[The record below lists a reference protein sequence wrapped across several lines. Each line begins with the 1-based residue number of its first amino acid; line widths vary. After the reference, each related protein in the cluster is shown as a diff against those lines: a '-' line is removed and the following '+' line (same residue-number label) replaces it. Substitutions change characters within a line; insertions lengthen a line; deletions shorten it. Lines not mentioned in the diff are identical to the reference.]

1 MNSMSP
7 LHSDEGY
14 GAKMKGVLVEHVDE
28 KDYPSPGS
36 DSTEHSLCSSDE
48 FGSYDLDSPEA
59 EMSFTALR
67 LNYLLVTLAVMLA
80 DGLQG

>member
-1 MNSMSP
+1 MNNMSH
-7 LHSDEGY
+7 LLSDEGFD
-14 GAKMKGVLVEHVDE
+14 ANMTGVLIEHVDE
-28 KDYPSPGS
+28 KEYPAPDS
-36 DSTEHSLCSSDE
+36 DSTEHSLCSSDD
-48 FGSYDLDSPEA
+48 FGSYDLDSPAA

>member
-1 MNSMSP
+1 MSP
-7 LHSDEGY
+7 LLSDEGY
-14 GAKMKGVLVEHVDE
+14 GAKMKGVLVEHADE
-28 KDYPSPGS
+28 KDYPPDS